1 MKITKNHD
9 YDSQPTTLKNQTKN
23 MMMLMRNMRT
33 MASQLWS
40 GRASASPH
48 IATQNLQNTDHDT
61 PTNVFHLWRFLH
73 IIKKPINTSYAIDTS
88 ICQKKAPVPVK
99 MQ

>member
-9 YDSQPTTLKNQTKN
+9 YDSQPTTLKKQAKS

-40 GRASASPH
+40 LG
-48 IATQNLQNTDHDT
+48 
-61 PTNVFHLWRFLH
+61 
-73 IIKKPINTSYAIDTS
+73 
-88 ICQKKAPVPVK
+88 
-99 MQ
+99 